1 MMSEADS
8 MPARLKRLP
17 VRLRIAHVAALMR
30 CGKLIIREGSL
41 SYPFPRVAVGRGDL
55 GKTDRPPT
63 LACAS
68 LRPSLPTASRGEGS
82 KRDGRAG

>member
-17 VRLRIAHVAALMR
+17 VRLRIAHLAALLR
-30 CGKLIIREGSL
+30 HERQTIARTL
-41 SYPFPRVAVGRGDL
+41 SYPSPREAAGRGDL